1 MPADSARDTMR
12 PMFVRR
18 EQPEDHASVATLHDA
33 AFGRGDGP
41 PPAERRLTDELRRD
55 SDAIGA
61 LTLVAVLDGEL
72 VGQVMCSRG
81 HVGEQPHV
89 ALGPIG
95 VLPRCQ
101 RRGVGSALMHA
112 ALGAADALD
121 EQAVFLLGDPGY
133 YTRFGFEP
141 VAGVGVSPP
150 DPAWAEHFQVRRLT
164 AWDGS
169 ARGVFRYPAAFDRL

>member
-1 MPADSARDTMR
+1 
-12 PMFVRR
+12 MFVRR
-18 EQPEDHASVATLHDA
+18 ERPEDHASVATLHDA
-33 AFGRGDGP
+33 AFGSGEAP
-41 PPAERRLTDELRRD
+41 PTAERLLVDELRRD
-55 SDAIGA
+55 ADVMPA
-61 LTLVAVLDGEL
+61 LTLVAVLDGVL
-72 VGQVMCSRG
+72 VGHVMCSRG

-121 EQAVFLLGDPGY
+121 EQGVFLLGDPGY

-141 VAGVGVSPP
+141 GVAVGVTPP
-150 DPAWAEHFQVRRLT
+150 EPAWGEHFQVRRLT
-164 AWDGS
+164 AWDSS